1 MIDEGT
7 RRPVSADGTMA
18 ASSGTAAT
26 PSSASGAQ
34 LNSPP
39 IAFIVEDEPGIR
51 QIICY
56 SLHNFGVQTNEF
68 EGAQAALEALKQQ
81 TPDLFFLDVSLKG
94 SDAIDV
100 IRGLAQHSYPGTVQL
115 MSGKDPALLEEIR
128 RVGERHSLRM
138 LKPLQKPFRPE
149 AIRKIVRERLSEHI
163 VAPARVAEAAP
174 KTTAAAA
181 SAAPTLN
188 ELMRLKGL
196 ELWYQPK
203 VDLKQRNL
211 VGVEGLVRGRHPEL
225 GIIPPGAFLPT
236 ASEEDMLKLSEM
248 IILTALADWTRF
260 AEQGFSLKIALNVP
274 VAALVKLP
282 ISAMVRENRP
292 KSDRWPGLIL
302 EITEDQIV
310 RDIPLAHEIAT
321 QLKIYDIVLA
331 IDDFGT
337 GYSHLARLRELP
349 FAELKLDR
357 NLVAN
362 CGDDPTSAAL
372 CQTSIDLAHRF
383 GSIAVAEGIEK
394 NSELEMLLKMCCDL
408 GQGFLFAP
416 PMPLDRFV
424 GLLKQRAQKKVVQGR
439 RA

>member
-1 MIDEGT
+1 MIDERT
-7 RRPVSADGTMA
+7 QRPLVAGETA
-18 ASSGTAAT
+18 VAPPGTAAAA
-26 PSSASGAQ
+26 PHAPAR

-56 SLHNFGVQTNEF
+56 SLHNFGIQTNEF
-68 EGAQAALEALKQQ
+68 EGAHAALEALKQQ

-149 AIRKIVRERLSEHI
+149 AIRKIVRERLSEHV
-163 VAPARVAEAAP
+163 VAPSRAVESAP
-174 KTTAAAA
+174 KTAAV
-181 SAAPTLN
+181 SLSPGPTLD
-188 ELMRLKGL
+188 ELMQLKGL

-203 VDLKQRNL
+203 IDLKHRNL
-211 VGVEGLVRGRHPEL
+211 VGVEGLVRGNHPEL

-236 ASEEDMLKLSEM
+236 ASEESMLKLSEK

-260 AEQGFSLKIALNVP
+260 SEQGFSLKIALNVP

-302 EITEDQIV
+302 EVTEDQIV

-349 FAELKLDR
+349 FGELKLDR

-362 CGDDPTSAAL
+362 CGDDSTSAAL

-394 NSELEMLLKMCCDL
+394 NSELETLLKMRCDL

-416 PMPLDRFV
+416 PLPLDRFV
-424 GLLKQRAQKKVVQGR
+424 GLLKQRAQKKVAQGR
-439 RA
+439 SA

>member
-1 MIDEGT
+1 MIDEGPH
-7 RRPVSADGTMA
+7 RPVAAGDTAIASAGVAPTGSRVSRA
-18 ASSGTAAT
+18 H
-26 PSSASGAQ
+26 

-39 IAFIVEDEPGIR
+39 VAFIVEDEPGIR

-56 SLHNFGVQTNEF
+56 SLQNFGVQTNEF
-68 EGAQAALEALKQQ
+68 EGAPAALEALKQQ
-81 TPDLFFLDVSLKG
+81 TPDMFFLDVSLKG

-100 IRGLAQHSYPGTVQL
+100 IRGLAQYGYSGTVQL
-115 MSGKDPALLEEIR
+115 MSGKDPALMEEIR

-138 LKPLQKPFRPE
+138 LQPLAKPFRPE
-149 AIRKIVRERLSEHI
+149 AIRRIVRERLSDHA
-163 VAPARVAEAAP
+163 VTPARAVEAAP
-174 KTTAAAA
+174 KAAAA
-181 SAAPTLN
+181 SAAPSLD
-188 ELMRLKGL
+188 ELMNLKRL

-203 VDLKQRNL
+203 IDLKQRNL
-211 VGVEGLVRGRHPEL
+211 VGVEGLVRGNHPEL

-236 ASEEDMLKLSEM
+236 ASEESMLKLSEM

-282 ISAMVRENRP
+282 ISAIVRENRP
-292 KSDRWPGLIL
+292 RSDRWPGLIL
-302 EITEDQIV
+302 EVTEDQVV
-310 RDIPLAHEIAT
+310 RDISLAHEIAT

-337 GYSHLARLRELP
+337 GYSHLARLRDLP
-349 FAELKLDR
+349 FGELKLDR

-362 CGDDPTSAAL
+362 CGDDSTSAAL
-372 CQTSIDLAHRF
+372 CQTGIDLAHRF

-394 NSELEMLLKMCCDL
+394 NSEMETLLKMRCDL

-424 GLLKQRAQKKVVQGR
+424 GLLRQRSQKKAPQGR

>member
-1 MIDEGT
+1 MIDEES
-7 RRPVSADGTMA
+7 RRPSAAGTTVVPTVDA
-18 ASSGTAAT
+18 PASSAAVR
-26 PSSASGAQ
+26 

-56 SLHNFGVQTNEF
+56 SLHNYGIQTNEF
-68 EGAQAALEALKQQ
+68 EAATAALDALKNQL
-81 TPDLFFLDVSLKG
+81 PDLFFLDVSLKG

-100 IRGLAQHSYPGTVQL
+100 IRGLAQRGYPGTIQL
-115 MSGKDPALLEEIR
+115 MSGKDPSLLEEIR

-138 LKPLQKPFRPE
+138 LAPLRKPFRPE
-149 AIRKIVRERLSEHI
+149 AIRRIVREHLSDHLLPN
-163 VAPARVAEAAP
+163 ASKAGPAAIAAKPTQAP
-174 KTTAAAA
+174 KEN
-181 SAAPTLN
+181 LD
-188 ELMRLKGL
+188 ELMRNKQL

-203 VDLKQRNL
+203 IDLKHRSL
-211 VGVEGLVRGRHPEL
+211 VGVEGLVRGNHPER
-225 GIIPPGAFLPT
+225 GIIPPDAFLPG
-236 ASEEDMLKLSEM
+236 ASEETMFKLTET
-248 IILTALADWTRF
+248 IIVSALADWSRF
-260 AEQGFSLKIALNVP
+260 SEHGFNLKIALNVP
-274 VAALVKLP
+274 VSALVKLP
-282 ISAMVRENRP
+282 ISAIVRDNRP

-302 EITEDQIV
+302 EVTEDQIV

-362 CGDDPTSAAL
+362 CGDDATSAAL

-394 NSELEMLLKMCCDL
+394 TSELETLIKMRCDL

-416 PMPLDRFV
+416 PMPMARFV
-424 GLLKQRAQKKVVQGR
+424 ALLKQRSQPKAKQGGT
-439 RA
+439 A